1 MSQSLTKQMRTP
13 CDPAAPADGDTAYLR
28 MLGRRVRETRAMRG
42 MTRKILSEASGLSQR
57 YLAQVEA
64 GEGNLSIIRL
74 RQLAGAMGVPL
85 ADLLTEGSERSADLA
100 LIIELLQRLA
110 PSDQAEARRLLLGRF
125 GGEQP
130 DRRQRIA
137 LIGLRG
143 AGKSTLGTMLAKAL
157 GLPFVEVNR
166 EVEAL
171 SGFSLSEI
179 FNLYGQA
186 VFRRYERRA
195 LEAIIQR
202 HDRVVIA
209 TGGSLV
215 TEPGTFDLLLSECFT
230 VWVKTSPEEHMA
242 RVVAQGDHRPMA
254 DNREAM
260 DDLRQILSTRTA
272 LYAMADAEID
282 TTGHEIAKSLRD
294 LQAAVAPAAVSRAR
308 AQ

>member
-1 MSQSLTKQMRTP
+1 MSQSLTKQVRMP
-13 CDPAAPADGDTAYLR
+13 SDPAAPSDGDAAYLR

-85 ADLLTEGSERSADLA
+85 SDLLTEGSERSADLT

-110 PSDQAEARRLLLGRF
+110 PADQAEARRLLLSRF

-130 DRRQRIA
+130 DRKQRIA

-143 AGKSTLGTMLAKAL
+143 AGKSTLGALLAKAL
-157 GLPFVEVNR
+157 GVPFVELNR

-171 SGFSLSEI
+171 SGFSLAEI

-202 HDRVVIA
+202 HDRAVIA

-230 VWVKTSPEEHMA
+230 VWVRTSPEEHMA
-242 RVVAQGDHRPMA
+242 RVIAQGDHRPMA

-272 LYAMADAEID
+272 LYVMADAEID
-282 TTGHEIAKSLRD
+282 TAGHEIAKSLRD
-294 LQAAVAPAAVSRAR
+294 LQAAVASAAVSRAR

>member
-1 MSQSLTKQMRTP
+1 MSRSLTKKMRSSS
-13 CDPAAPADGDTAYLR
+13 DPAPPADADAAYLR

-74 RQLAGAMGVPL
+74 RQLADAMGVPL
-85 ADLLTEGSERSADLA
+85 TDLLTEGADRSADLT
-100 LIIELLQRLA
+100 LIIELLQRLG
-110 PSDQAEARRLLLGRF
+110 PVEQAEARRLLLSRF

-130 DRRQRIA
+130 DRRRRIA

-143 AGKSTLGTMLAKAL
+143 AGKSTLGALLAKAL
-157 GLPFVEVNR
+157 GVPFVEVNS

-202 HDRVVIA
+202 HDSAVIA

-230 VWVKTSPEEHMA
+230 VWVRTSPEEHMA
-242 RVVAQGDHRPMA
+242 RVIAQGDHRPMA

-272 LYAMADAEID
+272 LYAMADADID
-282 TTGHEIAKSLRD
+282 TAGHEIAKSLRD
-294 LQAAVAPAAVSRAR
+294 LQAAVATAAVSRAR